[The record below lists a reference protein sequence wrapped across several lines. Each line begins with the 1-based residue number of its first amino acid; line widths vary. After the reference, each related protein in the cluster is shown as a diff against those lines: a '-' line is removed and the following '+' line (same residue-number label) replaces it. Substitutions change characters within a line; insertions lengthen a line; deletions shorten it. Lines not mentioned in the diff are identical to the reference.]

1 MPIEFPQFPMMG
13 SHGQMSPTPGEQL
26 VQQMEEPEEDKPAPP
41 PEYKPVTGAGTIG
54 QGVPIPARGAARPET
69 SDGSLKINVHPRHV
83 PKQVLPGTTNRAPK
97 TQAEVAMALSM
108 SANDGSGIPQ
118 DLIYYAFQN
127 RGLNPQA
134 AANMVKRISK
144 NFSPDQW
151 RNLSGQW
158 GYSAQEM
165 GGESRMDL
173 DKVNSWADK
182 ILKSKKVIKQG
193 QWKGWTQADV
203 YQMNQTRKPPQDWV
217 PAARE
222 QVQSNWRTQAFLPL
236 QNAIQSGDNPR
247 VQAELNRLRVMGF
260 GNPTQILN
268 NEILIKNLT
277 SKADT
282 SKDDFT
288 MAQNKIK
295 LFAENYA
302 TQNPAAKIL
311 SQLQFDPNSKTGNN
325 YYIWDGPRDQQGNV
339 IPETAKQI
347 YIPEQERLR
356 LLAEGD
362 KALKHFMES
371 DPYLQKFFTRYPN
384 YREYFERPPA
394 YQSNVLDDIGPGDDI
409 APPAGR

>member
-1 MPIEFPQFPMMG
+1 
-13 SHGQMSPTPGEQL
+13 
-26 VQQMEEPEEDKPAPP
+26 
-41 PEYKPVTGAGTIG
+41 
-54 QGVPIPARGAARPET
+54 
-69 SDGSLKINVHPRHV
+69 
-83 PKQVLPGTTNRAPK
+83 
-97 TQAEVAMALSM
+97 
-108 SANDGSGIPQ
+108 
-118 DLIYYAFQN
+118 
-127 RGLNPQA
+127 
-134 AANMVKRISK
+134 
-144 NFSPDQW
+144 
-151 RNLSGQW
+151 
-158 GYSAQEM
+158 
-165 GGESRMDL
+165 
-173 DKVNSWADK
+173 
-182 ILKSKKVIKQG
+182 
-193 QWKGWTQADV
+193 
-203 YQMNQTRKPPQDWV
+203 
-217 PAARE
+217 
-222 QVQSNWRTQAFLPL
+222 
-236 QNAIQSGDNPR
+236 
-247 VQAELNRLRVMGF
+247 MGF

-282 SKDDFT
+282 SKEDFT